1 MMGMC
6 VAGSEGSG
14 ARSLTSS
21 RILAILAQRSRAKQ
35 FLGSTHVSGD
45 GVTPSRTDESP
56 SSPFW
61 RDAKN
66 PSRTGVARE
75 TRALPGTLFQRLDFF
90 LQQRSNA
97 MTHQIHLPNT
107 DPKCRSNFLRRPF
120 FANGAI
126 EDLKM
131 FWSYLFLHPRHRG
144 REQILLPLLLPQLI
158 EILRIGIRDA
168 LDRRG

>member
-1 MMGMC
+1 
-6 VAGSEGSG
+6 
-14 ARSLTSS
+14 
-21 RILAILAQRSRAKQ
+21 
-35 FLGSTHVSGD
+35 
-45 GVTPSRTDESP
+45 
-56 SSPFW
+56 
-61 RDAKN
+61 
-66 PSRTGVARE
+66 
-75 TRALPGTLFQRLDFF
+75 
-90 LQQRSNA
+90 

-158 EILRIGIRDA
+158 ETGGIRICHA
-168 LDRRG
+168 LDRSCATIVR